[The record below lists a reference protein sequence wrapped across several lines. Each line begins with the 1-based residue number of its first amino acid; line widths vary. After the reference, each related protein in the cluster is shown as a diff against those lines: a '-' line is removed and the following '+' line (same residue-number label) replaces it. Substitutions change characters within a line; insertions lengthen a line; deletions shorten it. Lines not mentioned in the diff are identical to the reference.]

1 MRILYSLAYAAFLG
15 GTGAGCIFNVELAGL
30 RRAGSNNI
38 AFPRGIRIMSCK
50 PYIVCKSYI
59 VSHIDLS
66 QICHKVPRTIRMI
79 WTYFLYQKPK
89 LYVK

>member
-1 MRILYSLAYAAFLG
+1 MRILYSLTYAAFLG

-50 PYIVCKSYI
+50 PYIVSR
-59 VSHIDLS
+59 IDLS
-66 QICHKVPRTIRMI
+66 QTCHKVPRTIRMI